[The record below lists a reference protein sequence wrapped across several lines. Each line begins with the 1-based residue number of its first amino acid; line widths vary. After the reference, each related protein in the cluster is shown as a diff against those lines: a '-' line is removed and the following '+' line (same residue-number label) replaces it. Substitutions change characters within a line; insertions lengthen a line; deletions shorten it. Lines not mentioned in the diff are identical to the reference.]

1 MTEPN
6 ADSDHERDRR
16 AVIAAATTGDV
27 SALRR
32 LLERDPTLVRGRHD
46 TPQPLPFAVRE
57 GHLEAVRVLLD
68 AGAQP
73 DHINGWGDTL
83 VETARDRGFEDIAR
97 LVEEARQRSARIKP
111 SETHTDH
118 PIHLA
123 AEAGDL
129 KQVRALLDA
138 DPSLVH
144 RSDRSG
150 GTPLHRAVIGRA
162 PNVVA
167 LLLDRG
173 ADIHAVHGAGLGSWS
188 GYAPHDVQPIDLAIW
203 GGPTS
208 VGRPRWRSLIACVK
222 WWFIQRRAVIP
233 HVPYAV
239 ETARLLVSRG
249 ATYDLPTAAA
259 LGDLDRVTAIIDND
273 PNRIR
278 EARPNG
284 RLALSAAAAFGHTP
298 IVRLLLER
306 GADPTWPDAHD
317 STRGAAL
324 HAAARAG
331 DRALCELLLAH
342 GADPNGFVDAAGNS
356 VFAARTTE
364 LRALMI
370 AHGGRVDPY
379 DLVWM
384 NEDDEVMRRIREDPD
399 SAYAGCGGVYTAVV
413 TRGKRDLLVRLL
425 DAGVKVNPVAGGCQ
439 SYVLE
444 NPDMLRLLLARGGL
458 TPDYPTTS
466 GLTLLHNLCSRDI
479 RNRTLAHRTE
489 CAAILLDA
497 GANISAKDEEYCST
511 PLAWAARN
519 NLPDMVEF
527 LLARGAPTN
536 LGDDKPW
543 ATPMAWAERRGY
555 TQIAS
560 ILRRHGATR

>member
-1 MTEPN
+1 MTAEP
-6 ADSDHERDRR
+6 DSDRDRDIR
-16 AVIAAATTGDV
+16 AAVAAAASGDV
-27 SALRR
+27 PTLGR
-32 LLERDPTLVRGRHD
+32 LLDRDPSIVRGGHD
-46 TPQPLPFAVRE
+46 IPQPLPFAVRN
-57 GHLEAVRVLLD
+57 GHLEAVRMLLD
-68 AGAQP
+68 AGAPP
-73 DHINGWGDTL
+73 DQMGSWGDTL
-83 VETARDRGFEDIAR
+83 VETARDRGFEDIAQ
-97 LVEEARQRSARIKP
+97 LLDDAYQRISRVRP

-118 PIHLA
+118 PIHVA

-129 KQVRALLDA
+129 EHVRALLDA

-162 PNVVA
+162 PRVVA

-173 ADIHAVHGAGLGSWS
+173 ADIHAVHGAGLGSRS
-188 GYAPHDVQPIDLAIW
+188 GYAPEDLQPIDLAIW
-203 GGPTS
+203 GGPTT
-208 VGRPRWRSLIACVK
+208 VRPSRWRMLIGCVK

-233 HVPYAV
+233 HVPCDV
-239 ETARLLVSRG
+239 EMARLLVSRG
-249 ATYDLPTAAA
+249 AACDLPIAAA
-259 LGDLDRVTAIIDND
+259 LGDLDRVTAILDED
-273 PNRIR
+273 PTRIR
-278 EARPNG
+278 EARPNA
-284 RLALSAAAAFGHTP
+284 RLALSAAAEFRHTP

-356 VFAARTTE
+356 VFAARTNQ

-370 AHGGRVDPY
+370 AHGGRIDPF

-384 NEDDEVMRRIREDPD
+384 NEDDEVMRRVTEDPE
-399 SAYAGCGGVYTAVV
+399 SAHAGCGGVYTAVV
-413 TRGKRDLLVRLL
+413 TRGKRALLARLL

-444 NPDMLRLLLARGGL
+444 HPDMLRQLLARGGL

-466 GLTLLHNLCSRDI
+466 GLTLLHNLCQRDV
-479 RNRTLAHRTE
+479 RNRTMGHRTE

-497 GANISAKDEEYCST
+497 GANISAREEEYRST

-536 LGDDKPW
+536 LTDDEPW
-543 ATPMAWAERRGY
+543 ATPLVWAEKRGHAE
-555 TQIAS
+555 IAV
-560 ILRRHGATR
+560 ILRNHGATR